1 MYEKESEE
9 IIGMCSAV
17 FMHEYLEQDIIELKK
32 KIANKL
38 DLIVAENIQ
47 GECLECEYNPD
58 RLTEPLDMNDLD

>member
-17 FMHEYLEQDIIELKK
+17 FMHEYLKQDIIELKK

-38 DLIVAENIQ
+38 DLIVSENIQ
-47 GECLECEYNPD
+47 GGWGY
-58 RLTEPLDMNDLD
+58 